1 MKLFPAIVMFMALMV
16 FHYSTAQNT
25 KKTNDTSYIDELN
38 LKAWKIRNQDLETS
52 RSYAIQALQEAKK
65 INYIRGKS
73 YSYNLLGHY
82 NKVKGSYDTA
92 FSYYQQSLAIRQRL
106 KDTLGIVSCYR
117 NVMSI
122 YKLRGEHEKAI
133 ETGIKAI
140 RLLDPMRP
148 ASKAAKELAWIQ
160 TNLSFLY
167 LKTGRYDDAI
177 SNALESKTTF
187 IDQNDEEGIAASA
200 MNLGNV
206 YEQLK
211 EFNKALIQ
219 FQEAISLNLKL
230 DNQRELA
237 KAYNNIGN
245 IYFAT
250 DHYSQALSNYK
261 RGLIIRQVNGYDDD
275 ISGSLY
281 NIGVIYSS
289 FHEKDSALVYL
300 GKSLE
305 ISTESGNVEGQFEAH
320 RVIGNVLSGNGQ
332 YEAARSHFLKSL
344 SLSSR
349 SNSLPEVLILLKEM
363 ANNYR
368 SLGKIDSALLYSEK
382 YSLLNDSLNEVLRR
396 SIELEAEIKHK
407 KYELDISEEKN
418 KSQNYIILAMLAIIA
433 ALGITLLFFIR
444 SVTSRKKM
452 ARLQELL
459 KSQELATLDA
469 MVEGRENEQKR
480 LAIELHDT
488 IGSILSAV
496 KYAFKSM
503 EGQLSGSQH
512 QRINSMLDEAL
523 VEVRRISHDMASS
536 TLSEKG
542 ITGALSKLCDTIQ
555 NIGQIEVKLDVYGLN
570 EPINTTLELQ
580 VYRITQEL
588 LTNILRH
595 AHAKNVSIQLIKN
608 KTEINMMIIDDGK
621 GFDPKDA
628 SLKRGIGIQN
638 IDKRVHSLSGNWNI
652 DSGKGNGTTVIINI
666 PIINITTQHI

>member
-1 MKLFPAIVMFMALMV
+1 MYGITILLALSTV
-16 FHYSTAQNT
+16 QYSTAQNR
-25 KKTNDTSYIDELN
+25 KTIDTSYIDELN

-52 RSYAIQALQEAKK
+52 RSYALQALKEAKK

-92 FSYYQQSLAIRQRL
+92 FSYYQQSLAIRQTL

-133 ETGIKAI
+133 ETGAKAI
-140 RLLDPMRP
+140 RLLDPMR
-148 ASKAAKELAWIQ
+148 STVKAAKERAWIQ

-177 SNALESKTTF
+177 SNALESKSTF
-187 IDQNDEEGIAASA
+187 INQDDEEGIAASA

-219 FQEAISLNLKL
+219 FQEAISVNIKL

-245 IYFAT
+245 VYFAT
-250 DHYSQALSNYK
+250 DRYSQALSSYK
-261 RGLIIRQVNGYDDD
+261 RSLIIRQVNGYDDD

-300 GKSLE
+300 RKSLE
-305 ISTESGNVEGQFEAH
+305 ISTENGNVEGQFEAH
-320 RVIGNVLSGNGQ
+320 RVIGNVLSGDGN
-332 YEAARSHFLKSL
+332 YEAATSHFLKSL
-344 SLSSR
+344 SLSSK

-368 SLGKIDSALLYSEK
+368 SLGKTDSALLYSER
-382 YSLLNDSLNEVLRR
+382 YSLLNDSLNEALRS
-396 SIELEAEIKHK
+396 SIALEAEIKTK
-407 KYELDISEEKN
+407 KYELEISEEKN

-433 ALGITLLFFIR
+433 ALGTTLLLILR
-444 SVTSRKKM
+444 SVTSRKKL
-452 ARLQELL
+452 ARLQESL
-459 KSQELATLDA
+459 KTQELATLDA

-480 LAIELHDT
+480 LALELHDT
-488 IGSILSAV
+488 IGSILSAI

-503 EGQLSGSQH
+503 EAHLTGIQYQK
-512 QRINSMLDEAL
+512 ITTMLDEAL
-523 VEVRRISHDMASS
+523 NEVRRISHDMASS
-536 TLSEKG
+536 TVSEKG
-542 ITGALSKLCDTIQ
+542 VTEALTQLCETIQ
-555 NIGQIEVKLDVYGLN
+555 NVGQIQIKLDVYGLN
-570 EPINTTLELQ
+570 ERIDATLEIQL
-580 VYRITQEL
+580 YRITQEL

-595 AHAKNVSIQLIKN
+595 AHARSISIQLIKN
-608 KTEINMMIIDDGK
+608 KNEINLMIIDDGK
-621 GFDPKDA
+621 GFDTKDFQ
-628 SLKRGIGIQN
+628 LKRGIGLKN

-652 DSGKGNGTTVIINI
+652 DSGKGSGTTVIINI
-666 PIINITTQHI
+666 PISNTTI

>member
-1 MKLFPAIVMFMALMV
+1 MKLFPAIVLFMALIV
-16 FHYSTAQNT
+16 FHHSSAQND
-25 KKTNDTSYIDELN
+25 KKISDTSHIDELN
-38 LKAWKIRNQDLETS
+38 VKAWKIRNQDLEKS
-52 RSYAIQALQEAKK
+52 RSYALQALLEAQK
-65 INYIRGKS
+65 INYTRGKS

-82 NKVKGSYDTA
+82 SKVKGSYDTA
-92 FSYYQQSLAIRQRL
+92 FSYYQRSLAIRQTL

-122 YKLRGEHEKAI
+122 YKLLGEHEKAI
-133 ETGIKAI
+133 ETGRKAI
-140 RLLDPMRP
+140 RLLDPMR
-148 ASKAAKELAWIQ
+148 STEKAEKERAWIQ

-167 LKTGRYDDAI
+167 LKTGSYDDAI
-177 SNALESKTTF
+177 SNALESKSTF
-187 IDQNDEEGIAASA
+187 INLNDEEGIAASA

-211 EFNKALIQ
+211 EFNKALIE
-219 FQEAISLNLKL
+219 FQEAISVNIKL

-245 IYFAT
+245 VYFAT
-250 DHYSQALSNYK
+250 DHYSQALSSYK

-281 NIGVIYSS
+281 NIGAIYSS
-289 FHEKDSALVYL
+289 FQERDSALTYL
-300 GKSLE
+300 HKSLE
-305 ISTESGNVEGQFEAH
+305 LSTRSGNLEGQFEAH
-320 RVIGNVLSGNGQ
+320 RAIGNVLSRDGK
-332 YEAARSHFLKSL
+332 YEAATSHFLKSF
-344 SLSSR
+344 SLSSK

-368 SLGKIDSALLYSEK
+368 SLGKTDSALLYSEK
-382 YSLLNDSLNEVLRR
+382 YSLLNDSLNEVLRS

-433 ALGITLLFFIR
+433 ALGTTLLLFLR

-452 ARLQELL
+452 ARLQESL
-459 KSQELATLDA
+459 KTQELATLDA

-488 IGSILSAV
+488 IGSILSAI

-503 EGQLSGSQH
+503 EGHLFGTQYH
-512 QRINSMLDEAL
+512 KINTMLDEAL
-523 VEVRRISHDMASS
+523 HEVRRISHDMASN

-542 ITGALSKLCDTIQ
+542 VTEALSQLCDTIQ
-555 NIGQIEVKLDVYGLN
+555 NLGQVQIKLDVYGFN
-570 EPINTTLELQ
+570 ERIDATLEIQL
-580 VYRITQEL
+580 YRITQEL

-595 AHAKNVSIQLIKN
+595 AHARNVSIQLIRN
-608 KTEINMMIIDDGK
+608 NNEINMAVIDDGK
-621 GFDPKDA
+621 GFDTKDLH
-628 SLKRGIGIQN
+628 LKRGIGLKN
-638 IDKRVHSLSGNWNI
+638 IDKRVHSLSGRWDI
-652 DSGKGNGTTVIINI
+652 DSGKDNGTTVIIDI
-666 PIINITTQHI
+666 PINNTIN